1 MTVWKSSLPG
11 IVWPAVQAP
20 QGAALLALQYQLQ
33 QSERLP
39 PANLLALQLRQL
51 REVVSHALRT
61 VPWQRE
67 RLVAAGLAPDR
78 DIAPE
83 AFRRIPLMSR
93 RDVQSAGNALLST
106 AVPPDHGQPVQYR
119 TGGSTGEPVSIIGTE
134 LNRFF
139 WLGLTLRDHLW
150 HRRDFAGTLCSVRSR
165 VEESVQPGWGPA
177 TDAVVATGPCAILNI
192 TAEPAR
198 QIEWLQQHQGAYLL
212 THPVN
217 VRALAHYSLRH
228 SVRLPHLKEVRTFGE
243 GVTDE
248 LHALCREAWNVPLTD
263 SYSAEETGY
272 LAFQC
277 PEYGRYHV
285 QAENV
290 IVELLDDAG
299 QSCAPGATG
308 RVVVTPL
315 HNFAMPLFRY
325 VLGDYAEA
333 GAPCPCGRGLPVL
346 ARILGRSRQ
355 MFVLPGGRRY
365 FPSSPIIRS
374 AGIAPIQQIQLVQ
387 HTLERVEA
395 RFVAERA
402 LQPDEERGMTAAIQE
417 ALGHPFTITLSP
429 VADIPRSASM
439 KFDAFVCRIPVD
451 EDVHVKAPS

>member
-11 IVWPAVQAP
+11 IVWPAVPAP
-20 QGAALLALQYQLQ
+20 PGAALLALQFQLQ
-33 QSERLP
+33 QTERMS
-39 PANLLALQLRQL
+39 PAELEAWQFRQL
-51 REVVSHALRT
+51 RAVVTHALNT
-61 VPWQRE
+61 VPWYRE
-67 RLVAAGLAPDR
+67 RLAAAGLAPDR
-78 DIAPE
+78 DITPE
-83 AFRRIPLMSR
+83 AFRRVPLMTR
-93 RDVQSAGNALLST
+93 RDVQAAGDALLST
-106 AVPPDHGQPVQYR
+106 AVPPDHGRPVKYR
-119 TGGSTGEPVSIIGTE
+119 TGGSTGEPVHIMGTE

-139 WLGLTLRDHLW
+139 WLGLTLRENLW
-150 HRRDFAGTLCSVRSR
+150 HRRDFAGTLCAIRSR
-165 VEESVQPGWGPA
+165 VDDSVQPGWGPA
-177 TDAVVATGPCAILNI
+177 TDNVVSTGPCAILNI
-192 TAEPAR
+192 TADTGR
-198 QIEWLQQHQGAYLL
+198 QIEWLQRHAGRYLL

-217 VRALAHYSLRH
+217 VRALAHHCLRH
-228 SVRLPHLKEVRTFGE
+228 GIRLPHLKEVRTFGE
-243 GVTDE
+243 TVTED
-248 LHALCREAWNVPLTD
+248 LRALCREAWNVPLID
-263 SYSAEETGY
+263 NYSAEETGY

-277 PEYGRYHV
+277 REHGRYHV

-299 QSCAPGATG
+299 QPCAPGAIG

-333 GAPCPCGRGLPVL
+333 GEPCPCGRGLPVL

-365 FPSSPIIRS
+365 FPSTPIIRF
-374 AGIAPIQQIQLVQ
+374 AGIAPIQQIQLIQ

-395 RFVAERA
+395 RFVAERT

-417 ALGHPFTITLSP
+417 ALGHPFAITLSP
-429 VADIPRSASM
+429 VAEIARSASM

-451 EDVHVKAPS
+451 EDMHVKAPS